1 MLRTWLARTLAPE
14 VFKDAE
20 RYDFLRNR
28 VDDLHKWCGADAPEI
43 AHAMAWAMRRLR
55 VHFMS
60 LDEYDAA
67 VAAAQKSGDWSVL
80 MAGDISKFR
89 EELRARAKQREAA

>member
-1 MLRTWLARTLAPE
+1 MIREWLARKLAPE
-14 VFKDAE
+14 TFKDAE
-20 RYDFLRNR
+20 RYAFLCHR
-28 VDDLHKWCGADAPEI
+28 VDDLQTWCGHEAPEL
-43 AHAMAWAMRRLR
+43 AHATAWIKRRLR

-67 VAAAQKSGDWSVL
+67 VAAAQKSGDWSAI